1 MMPFPTLSKLCALL
15 LAGLLTGCVTPP
27 AAYDYSA
34 FRQSNPTSIV
44 VLPPV
49 NTSPDIKATYSML
62 AQVTHPLAE
71 AGYYVLPVALVDETF
86 KQNGLLNPED
96 MHQAPPAK
104 LHEIFGADAAL
115 YIEVSQYGSSY
126 KVIVSEVAVAANA
139 KLVDLRSGQ
148 LLWEGSAIASTAENQ
163 NNSGGGLVGMLITAA
178 VNQIVNTLSE
188 RGHQVAG
195 ITSHRLLS
203 PGGNRGILPGPR
215 SPRHQQNQLAAH

>member
-1 MMPFPTLSKLCALL
+1 MMPFPTLSKLFALL
-15 LAGLLTGCVTPP
+15 LVSLLAGCATQQ

-34 FRQSNPTSIV
+34 FQQSNPASIL

-86 KQNGLLNPED
+86 KQNGLLNPEE

-104 LHEIFGADAAL
+104 LREIFGADAAL

-148 LLWEGSAIASTAENQ
+148 LLWEGSAFASTAENQ

-178 VNQIVNTLSE
+178 VNQIINTLSE

-195 ITSHRLLS
+195 ITSERLLS
-203 PGGNRGILPGPR
+203 PRSHGILPGPR
-215 SPRHQQNQLAAH
+215 SPQHAQNQLAAH